1 MKRLVVRA
9 SPPAAFG
16 GTGFQPVH
24 RTGKMPVPP
33 RLFQS
38 KTSKWEGRAHKKG
51 RPLRNLAGAKPGEI
65 AAMTGRV

>member
-1 MKRLVVRA
+1 MPGLIGAGAVGPAAKQTKSVGRA

-33 RLFQS
+33 
-38 KTSKWEGRAHKKG
+38 
-51 RPLRNLAGAKPGEI
+51 
-65 AAMTGRV
+65 